1 VTWFGPRAT
10 VAGMVVLGKAMTL
23 AAAPQLFVLTAR
35 LAIAGEAPVS
45 IPDSKALGN
54 PTLGNPKTLGNPLW
68 GIQIEKLAATRQR
81 PLFSASRRPAQPPPP
96 VVAPIA
102 EELSELSQSPNLM
115 RLTLIGT
122 VDGSG
127 VALAVVFDP
136 AVQMYIRL
144 KVGDRHNGWT
154 LRAVHGR
161 EAILQRDRDMT
172 ILVLSEPDARQ
183 AANAT
188 MPALANLPGSVP
200 THSAYYRDE

>member
-1 VTWFGPRAT
+1 
-10 VAGMVVLGKAMTL
+10 MVVLGEAMTL
-23 AAAPQLFVLTAR
+23 AAAPPLFVLTAR

-45 IPDSKALGN
+45 TP
-54 PTLGNPKTLGNPLW
+54 NPKTLGNPLW
-68 GIQIEKLAATRQR
+68 GIQIEKLASTRQR

-96 VVAPIA
+96 PVVAALPQ
-102 EELSELSQSPNLM
+102 EPSQSPQLM
-115 RLTLIGT
+115 QLTLIGT

-136 AVQMYIRL
+136 AIQTYIRL

-154 LRAVHGR
+154 LRAVRGR
-161 EAILQRDRDMT
+161 EAVLQRDRDMT
-172 ILVLSEPDARQ
+172 ILVLSEPEARQ

-188 MPALANLPGSVP
+188 MPALADLPSVP